1 MLRQTVQFLRQQ
13 IKQEEEKKR
22 QEEEINEICQDIR
35 IVEQKIKDLEVEI
48 DKLKNS
54 LPLKKMIKGFY
65 KIKGKT
71 PEEINILNAL
81 LVKHKEQKS
90 ALALDENASQT
101 VLNVNTIKPL
111 MAPMSQVSSDTSEQ
125 IVDGSSLLQQIQR
138 VQLKQV
144 AKNKVE
150 NGSPVFVINPNDLA
164 GVKLKSVDPKN
175 SVTSSHDE
183 RKPTEYEKKF
193 AEIQAYNKEINNI
206 VPSQTND
213 KSSEKWE
220 NLLEVLCNDYLTPEE
235 INSKHFFEIQE
246 KIFSGDFNEEE
257 SQEFSVYARNKMAA
271 KEFIERPNRS
281 LSLIRDFSESR
292 PTSMMFDKTLR
303 PFQTDLSAL
312 EQNKPVIVG
321 EIPKLKV

>member
-1 MLRQTVQFLRQQ
+1 MLKHTASF
-13 IKQEEEKKR
+13 KQEQQRILKEICREIPNVEGVIKDYEEK
-22 QEEEINEICQDIR
+22 
-35 IVEQKIKDLEVEI
+35 IV
-48 DKLKNS
+48 KLKKL
-54 LPLKKMIKGFY
+54 LPLMRAIEKLSQKEKE
-65 KIKGKT
+65 T
-71 PEEINILNAL
+71 PEEINSFNKMIAMYEEQTIL
-81 LVKHKEQKS
+81 
-90 ALALDENASQT
+90 LAQSENINQT
-101 VLNVNTIKPL
+101 VKVHTSSNSSVPMPPVIYEK
-111 MAPMSQVSSDTSEQ
+111 APEQ
-125 IVDGSSLLQQIQR
+125 IVNKGSFLQQIQEA
-138 VQLKQV
+138 QLKPV

-150 NGSPVFVINPNDLA
+150 KKPAPMDKKEKGSPVFVINPNDLA

-175 SVTSSHDE
+175 SVTLSHDE
-183 RKPTEYEKKF
+183 KKPTEYEKKF

-206 VPSQTND
+206 LPSQTND

-220 NLLEVLCNDYLTPEE
+220 NLLDVLCNDYLTPEE
-235 INSKHFFEIQE
+235 INSEYFFEIQE

>member
-1 MLRQTVQFLRQQ
+1 M
-13 IKQEEEKKR
+13 
-22 QEEEINEICQDIR
+22 
-35 IVEQKIKDLEVEI
+35 
-48 DKLKNS
+48 
-54 LPLKKMIKGFY
+54 
-65 KIKGKT
+65 
-71 PEEINILNAL
+71 
-81 LVKHKEQKS
+81 
-90 ALALDENASQT
+90 
-101 VLNVNTIKPL
+101 
-111 MAPMSQVSSDTSEQ
+111 
-125 IVDGSSLLQQIQR
+125 
-138 VQLKQV
+138 
-144 AKNKVE
+144 
-150 NGSPVFVINPNDLA
+150 
-164 GVKLKSVDPKN
+164 
-175 SVTSSHDE
+175 
-183 RKPTEYEKKF
+183 YEKKF